1 MINNLIDALTGNDFN
16 LMQLV
21 KTLALKRVKPAD
33 NADCV
38 HLKITNDDE
47 TVFEG
52 LLSELLVEKLLEH
65 YGDAEIWDFSLTFKN
80 SFVKVDLSI
89 ELR

>member
-1 MINNLIDALTGNDFN
+1 MINNLMDALTGNGFN
-16 LMQLV
+16 LKQLV
-21 KTLALKRVKPAD
+21 KALALNRVKPND
-33 NADCV
+33 NADCI
-38 HLKITNDDE
+38 HLKITNDNE

-52 LLSELLVEKLLEH
+52 LLSELLIEKILEH

>member
-1 MINNLIDALTGNDFN
+1 MINNLMDALTGNGFN
-16 LMQLV
+16 LKQLV
-21 KTLALKRVKPAD
+21 KALALNRVKPND
-33 NADCV
+33 NADCIR
-38 HLKITNDDE
+38 LKITNDNE

-52 LLSELLVEKLLEH
+52 LLSELLIEKILEH

>member
-1 MINNLIDALTGNDFN
+1 MDALTGNDFN
-16 LMQLV
+16 LRQLV
-21 KTLALKRVKPAD
+21 KTLALKGVKPTD
-33 NADCV
+33 NADCIR
-38 HLKITNDDE
+38 LKITNDDE
-47 TVFEG
+47 TIFEG

-80 SFVKVDLSI
+80 SFVKTDITI

>member
-1 MINNLIDALTGNDFN
+1 MINNLMNALTGNDFN
-16 LMQLV
+16 LKQLV
-21 KTLALKRVKPAD
+21 KTLALNRVKPTD

-38 HLKITNDDE
+38 RLKITNDGE
-47 TVFEG
+47 TIFEG
-52 LLSELLVEKLLEH
+52 LLSEVLVENLLKH

-80 SFVKVDLSI
+80 SFVKTDISI

>member
-1 MINNLIDALTGNDFN
+1 MDALTGDDFN
-16 LMQLV
+16 LRQLV
-21 KTLALKRVKPAD
+21 KTLALNRVKPND
-33 NADCV
+33 NADCIR
-38 HLKITNDDE
+38 LKITNDNE

-52 LLSELLVEKLLEH
+52 LLSELLVENLLKH

-80 SFVKVDLSI
+80 SFVKTDISI

>member
-1 MINNLIDALTGNDFN
+1 MINNLMDALTGNDFN
-16 LMQLV
+16 LKQLV
-21 KTLALKRVKPAD
+21 KTLALKGVKPSD
-33 NADCV
+33 NTDCIR
-38 HLKITNDDE
+38 LKITNDDE
-47 TVFEG
+47 TIFEG

-80 SFVKVDLSI
+80 SFVKTDISI

>member
-1 MINNLIDALTGNDFN
+1 MDALTGNDFS
-16 LMQLV
+16 LRQLV
-21 KTLALKRVKPAD
+21 KILALKEVKPND
-33 NADCV
+33 NADCIR
-38 HLKITNDDE
+38 LKITNDDE
-47 TVFEG
+47 TIFEG

-80 SFVKVDLSI
+80 SFIKTDISI

>member
-1 MINNLIDALTGNDFN
+1 MINNLMNALTGNDFN
-16 LMQLV
+16 LKQLV
-21 KTLALKRVKPAD
+21 KTLALNRVKPTD

-38 HLKITNDDE
+38 RLKITNDE
-47 TVFEG
+47 TIFEG
-52 LLSELLVEKLLEH
+52 VLSELLVDKLLEH

-80 SFVKVDLSI
+80 SFVKTDIFI

>member
-1 MINNLIDALTGNDFN
+1 MINNLMDALTGNDFN
-16 LMQLV
+16 LRQLV
-21 KTLALKRVKPAD
+21 KTLALNRVKPND
-33 NADCV
+33 NTDCIR
-38 HLKITNDDE
+38 LKITNDDE

-52 LLSELLVEKLLEH
+52 LLSELLVENLLKH

>member
-1 MINNLIDALTGNDFN
+1 MINNLVDALAGNDFN
-16 LMQLV
+16 LRQLV
-21 KTLALKRVKPAD
+21 TAFALKLIKPRK

-38 HLKITNDDE
+38 RLKITNDGE
-47 TVFEG
+47 TIFEG
-52 LLSELLVEKLLEH
+52 LLSELLLEKLLEH

-80 SFVKVDLSI
+80 SFVKTDISI

>member
-1 MINNLIDALTGNDFN
+1 MNTLTGNDFN
-16 LMQLV
+16 LKQLV
-21 KTLALKRVKPAD
+21 KTLALNKVKPAD
-33 NADCV
+33 NADCIR
-38 HLKITNDDE
+38 LKITNDGE
-47 TVFEG
+47 TIFGG

-80 SFVKVDLSI
+80 SFVKVDLYI

>member
-1 MINNLIDALTGNDFN
+1 MINNLMNALTGNDFS
-16 LMQLV
+16 LRQLV
-21 KTLALKRVKPAD
+21 KILALKGVKPTD
-33 NADCV
+33 NADCIR
-38 HLKITNDDE
+38 LKITNDDE
-47 TVFEG
+47 TIFEG

-65 YGDAEIWDFSLTFKN
+65 YGDAEIWDFSLIFKN

>member
-1 MINNLIDALTGNDFN
+1 MINNLMDTLTGNEFN
-16 LMQLV
+16 LKQLV
-21 KTLALKRVKPAD
+21 KTLALNRIKPND
-33 NADCV
+33 NVDCIR
-38 HLKITNDDE
+38 LKITNDDE
-47 TVFEG
+47 TIFEG

>member
-1 MINNLIDALTGNDFN
+1 MDALTGNDFN
-16 LMQLV
+16 LRRLV
-21 KTLALKRVKPAD
+21 KTLALNRVKPND
-33 NADCV
+33 NADCIR
-38 HLKITNDDE
+38 LKITNDNE

-52 LLSELLVEKLLEH
+52 LLSELLVEGLLKH

>member
-1 MINNLIDALTGNDFN
+1 MINNLMDALTGNDFC
-16 LMQLV
+16 LRQLV
-21 KTLALKRVKPAD
+21 KVLALKGVKPTD
-33 NADCV
+33 NADCIR
-38 HLKITNDDE
+38 LKITNDDE
-47 TVFEG
+47 IVFEG
-52 LLSELLVEKLLEH
+52 LLSELLVENLLKH